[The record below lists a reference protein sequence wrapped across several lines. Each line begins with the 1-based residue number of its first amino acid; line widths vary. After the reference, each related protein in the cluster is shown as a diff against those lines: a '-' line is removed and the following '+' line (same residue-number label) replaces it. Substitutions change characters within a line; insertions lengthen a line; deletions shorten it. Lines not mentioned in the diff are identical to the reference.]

1 MREFINIIEQLTES
15 TGLAGRKPGDI
26 FKNENGEEAIFNDIK
41 FFPEGGGQYTSE
53 EMDQALA
60 DIEQQVPNI
69 QWQNS
74 RSGRSGGFALV
85 FFDIFVIGQYLQEV
99 KPATADNTIKNTITV
114 DGLIYK
120 LSGKAAEKT
129 DSGLSPQD
137 LLTEKIDLTI
147 PKIMNQLAIKLGT
160 DNPLY
165 VVAHNIAMGQPLP
178 MTFTAPEGISFTAF
192 RDYFCEILQPMALQK
207 GQYTGNAGEAAS
219 KFLGGTFQKTLISF
233 DASKTAGLSDSILTN
248 SEGGSILVS
257 TKGGKGATAS
267 AGNLIDQIDK
277 IEQTP
282 DGAKFLRKH
291 KEIVTLLREIQNAGQ
306 AGAPLMLGVRYDIIS
321 PADVEMINAFQKIG
335 TVSAD
340 NLNQLGLSKNLLKL
354 ANSRTITDP
363 DNVNLYYHLMAAVA
377 SKAAAA
383 VNDKTNFSSAAADIL
398 NNGALVQ
405 MYTKATSGST
415 TWTLQEFDTIYP
427 SKSIKGIYLSSVKT
441 YYSTGIKG
449 NYTFKIDKGSGVAK
463 DDEQTTSTTRTK
475 REKNAGVDQLAPA
488 SKDIVNPVNKP
499 REIGTRTKRK

>member
-1 MREFINIIEQLTES
+1 
-15 TGLAGRKPGDI
+15 
-26 FKNENGEEAIFNDIK
+26 
-41 FFPEGGGQYTSE
+41 
-53 EMDQALA
+53 
-60 DIEQQVPNI
+60 
-69 QWQNS
+69 
-74 RSGRSGGFALV
+74 
-85 FFDIFVIGQYLQEV
+85 
-99 KPATADNTIKNTITV
+99 
-114 DGLIYK
+114 
-120 LSGKAAEKT
+120 
-129 DSGLSPQD
+129 
-137 LLTEKIDLTI
+137 
-147 PKIMNQLAIKLGT
+147 
-160 DNPLY
+160 
-165 VVAHNIAMGQPLP
+165 
-178 MTFTAPEGISFTAF
+178 
-192 RDYFCEILQPMALQK
+192 
-207 GQYTGNAGEAAS
+207 
-219 KFLGGTFQKTLISF
+219 LISF

-248 SEGGSILVS
+248 SQGGSILVS

-321 PADVEMINAFQKIG
+321 PDDAEMIRAFKKIG

-377 SKAAAA
+377 SKAAAE

-427 SKSIKGIYLSSVKT
+427 SKSIKGVYLSSDKT

-475 REKNAGVDQLAPA
+475 REKSAGVGQLASA